1 MTHVIDEQGLED
13 AIGIDLVVMTQDTNG
28 NDTIYK
34 SIPMNVVKHEG
45 NLYTFTLK
53 TSIDIAGSYKV
64 AYRMYPKHKDL
75 THRQDFSYV
84 RWFI

>member
-1 MTHVIDEQGLED
+1 
-13 AIGIDLVVMTQDTNG
+13 
-28 NDTIYK
+28 
-34 SIPMNVVKHEG
+34 MNVVKHEG